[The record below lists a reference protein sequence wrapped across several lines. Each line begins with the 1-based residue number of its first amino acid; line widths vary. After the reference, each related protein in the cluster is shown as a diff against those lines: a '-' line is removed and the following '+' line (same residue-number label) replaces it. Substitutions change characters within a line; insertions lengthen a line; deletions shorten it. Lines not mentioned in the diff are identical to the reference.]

1 MSVNTGLSIG
11 DGLTADGLNG
21 TPVGPPGY
29 KIYLE
34 DFSGFIMLEDGTS
47 YLLQEDPIQYKID
60 LEDGSGFVMLENGT
74 DFLLQEGR

>member
-1 MSVNTGLSIG
+1 MSVG
-11 DGLTADGLNG
+11 DGLTADGLG
-21 TPVGPPGY
+21 LPPVGPPGY